1 MPYADYLT
9 AAPSDSSGFSI
20 ITNLISLAVCIIV
33 IVAEWKLFQKAGR
46 PGWAALIPFYNT
58 YVMFDIVYGKGIKFL
73 TLLIPFYNIYVL
85 IKLYLDLA
93 KCYGYPP
100 AFGVGIL
107 FLNVIFLP
115 MMAFSD
121 SEYQGIVS

>member
-1 MPYADYLT
+1 MQYADYLT
-9 AAPSDSSGFSI
+9 ANSSSSLGFSI
-20 ITNLISLAVCIIV
+20 ITNLISLAICIIV

-58 YVMFDIVYGKGIKFL
+58 YIMFDIVYGNGIKFL

-93 KCYGYPP
+93 RCYGYPP
-100 AFGVGIL
+100 VFGVGIL
-107 FLNVIFLP
+107 FLSVVFLP

-121 SEYQGIVS
+121 SEYQGIVA

>member
-9 AAPSDSSGFSI
+9 AAPSDSSGFLI
-20 ITNLISLAVCIIV
+20 ITRLISLAACIII

-73 TLLIPFYNIYVL
+73 ILLIPFYNIYVL
-85 IKLYLDLA
+85 IKFYLDFA

-100 AFGVGIL
+100 VFGVGIL

-121 SEYQGIVS
+121 SEYQGIVA